1 MPLHETNE
9 IFVMEHIFH
18 ACKNLE
24 RLDYFG
30 ANDWRS
36 EGSPLQRTWHDGTK
50 QGVVLM
56 QAASKEEGAHE
67 CCDRPRKRLTS
78 DFQNATAYKE
88 V

>member
-1 MPLHETNE
+1 
-9 IFVMEHIFH
+9 
-18 ACKNLE
+18 
-24 RLDYFG
+24 
-30 ANDWRS
+30 
-36 EGSPLQRTWHDGTK
+36 
-50 QGVVLM
+50 M